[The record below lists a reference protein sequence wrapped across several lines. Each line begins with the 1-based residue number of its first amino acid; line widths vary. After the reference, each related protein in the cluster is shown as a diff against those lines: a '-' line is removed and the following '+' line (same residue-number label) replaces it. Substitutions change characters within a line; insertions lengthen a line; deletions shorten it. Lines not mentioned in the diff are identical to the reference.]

1 MAGSVGALK
10 AGIGRGGPVFTAWC
24 GLPEP
29 SIAAALARLPG
40 YGCVV
45 LDMQHGPIDLLTAI
59 RTIPLVAAAGK
70 PSLPRIPVGEFGT
83 ASRLL
88 DAGAAG
94 IIAPMINSVEEARA
108 FAGAPKFPPVGG
120 RSWGPNAAIGLSGLA
135 PRAYFQQANALTLA
149 FAMIET
155 REALDRIDAILAVD
169 GIDAIFIGP
178 SDLSIGL
185 SRGTLDPD
193 GAEVNA
199 AIDHALARA
208 RAAGRL
214 AGIYAPNGRLAG
226 DYARRGYDLVAIG
239 SDTGFLLA
247 GAAAM
252 RDAADQE
259 APGRPSGAA

>member
-1 MAGSVGALK
+1 MTSPVEKLATDLK
-10 AGIGRGGPVFTAWC
+10 GGKPVFSAWC

-29 SIAAALARLPG
+29 SIAGYLAREAPIG
-40 YGCVV
+40 AVV
-45 LDMQHGPIDLLTAI
+45 LDMQHGTIDFLNATRA
-59 RTIPLVAAAGK
+59 IPLVAAAGK
-70 PSLPRIPVGEFGT
+70 PCIPRIPVGEFAT

-94 IIAPMINSVEEARA
+94 IIAPMINSVEDARRL
-108 FAGAPKFPPVGG
+108 AGFMKFPPGG
-120 RSWGPNAAIGLSGLA
+120 ERSWGPHPALVLTGLA
-135 PRAYFQQANALTLA
+135 APEYFRRANTFVRS

-185 SRGTLDPD
+185 SGGAALDPN

-208 RAAGRL
+208 NSAGKAA
-214 AGIYAPNGRLAG
+214 AIYAPTGERAA
-226 DYARRGYDLVAIG
+226 DFAKRGYGFVAVG
-239 SDTGFLLA
+239 SDLGFLRA
-247 GAAAM
+247 GAASM
-252 RDAADQE
+252 LKAA
-259 APGRPSGAA
+259 GA